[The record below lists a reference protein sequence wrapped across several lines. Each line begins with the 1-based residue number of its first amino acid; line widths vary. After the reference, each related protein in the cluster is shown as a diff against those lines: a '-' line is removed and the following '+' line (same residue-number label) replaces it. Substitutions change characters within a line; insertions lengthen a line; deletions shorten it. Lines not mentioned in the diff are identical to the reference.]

1 MEKEQFKDYSLSS
14 QQGIMS
20 FLMNLKNFMMNYW
33 ILMLHCS
40 VCNGLET
47 WKVHG
52 GRATACLQIRRKE
65 D

>member
-20 FLMNLKNFMMNYW
+20 LLMNLKNFMMNYW

-47 WKVHG
+47 
-52 GRATACLQIRRKE
+52 
-65 D
+65 